1 MTDSSNHQSA
11 FPAEN
16 AESESTRPPVGV
28 SGGQMR
34 LSRLALKELRETLRD
49 RRTIVTLILMPL
61 LVYPIL
67 SLVFRTFLT
76 TNAGLFGDGKPV
88 VLQIVYG
95 SDGDEKQSNVLIQQL
110 VSLVDAVESQQGSK
124 AESTAGSAL
133 DSELDQSAA
142 TSMRA
147 FGALANSADG
157 GYPFVPIKAHRWLF
171 VPEQDEHA
179 IREFVEKGEADVGI
193 FFRIDEAQ
201 SFPLGQAVLI
211 SRQDTISRAATGY
224 LEEKLALFN
233 EQMQQNLMRRAR
245 LPTEPA
251 IAVID
256 QPIQADS
263 GAVVDSGGFSLA
275 SLIPLILVLMT
286 ITGAVYPA
294 IDLTAGEKERGTLE
308 TLMAA
313 PISRVA
319 ILVSKFSAVLTVAV
333 LTALLNMIGMA
344 ATIWAFRLDQ
354 FLAGTGEFTLM
365 MVLKIFLLL
374 ILFAAFFSAVLLAVT
389 SYARSFKEAQAYLIP
404 IILLSMGPGLLAMT
418 PGLSLTGIWAVMPM
432 VNILLLARDVIQN
445 QVMIGPAFV
454 AILSTVAYASFA
466 IVVAARTFGSDSIL
480 YSTHGS
486 FGEMFTRPTQSQPVV
501 PLTAAIFC
509 VVLLFPI
516 NFVLI
521 GFLGRLPSDTPADLS
536 LRFVMM
542 SAFTIL
548 SFVVFPLLIGRHQRT
563 PIKTGFGFK
572 QTRWIFYVSA
582 LLLGISLWP
591 IVISLL
597 EGWHEV
603 YGWLAGAQERDA
615 WHNQLVEETT
625 RQVARVRLVSPLL
638 IGICLAIVPAVCE
651 EWFFRGML
659 LRSLLK
665 SSRVWQAIIISAAVF
680 GAFHVLSN
688 SVVALDRLVPTTLV
702 GMVLGYLAY
711 KSDSILPGIL
721 LHALHNAAVSFLA
734 YFQPQLSRY
743 SWFPGESDAIPY
755 WWVLIAVAVAAVG
768 WALLVGS
775 KRDDRGSN
783 EIVSG
788 SVAEVV

>member
-1 MTDSSNHQSA
+1 MTDKSNHESA
-11 FPAEN
+11 SGAEN
-16 AESESTRPPVGV
+16 AESEPIRPPRGA
-28 SGGQMR
+28 SGNQMR
-34 LSRLALKELRETLRD
+34 LSHLALKELRETLRD

-110 VSLVDAVESQQGSK
+110 VSLVDVVETRESNK
-124 AESTAGSAL
+124 AESTAASTMVPGP
-133 DSELDQSAA
+133 DEPAA
-142 TSMRA
+142 RTARS
-147 FGALANSADG
+147 FGALTNSPG
-157 GYPFVPIKAHRWLF
+157 GGSPFVSIKAHRWLF
-171 VPEQDEHA
+171 VPEQDEQA
-179 IREFVEKGEADVGI
+179 IQEFVEKGEADVGI
-193 FFRIDEAQ
+193 FFRIDKAK

-211 SRQDTISRAATGY
+211 SRQDTVSRAATDY
-224 LEEKLALFN
+224 LQQKLALFN
-233 EQMQQNLMRRAR
+233 EQMQQNLLRRAR
-245 LPTEPA
+245 LPTQPA
-251 IAVID
+251 ITVVD
-256 QPIQADS
+256 QPMEVDE
-263 GAVVDSGGFSLA
+263 GAGVDSGGFSLA

-354 FLAGTGEFTLM
+354 FLTGTGEFTLI

-418 PGLSLTGIWAVMPM
+418 PGLTLTGIWVVMPM

-445 QVMIGPAFV
+445 QVLFGPAFV
-454 AILSTVAYASFA
+454 AVLSTVAYASFA

-486 FGEMFTRPTQSQPVV
+486 FGEMFARPTQSQAVV

-509 VVLLFPI
+509 VVLLFPL

-521 GFLGRLPSDTPADLS
+521 GFLGRLPSESPADLS

-542 SAFTIL
+542 SAFTVL
-548 SFVVFPLLIGRHQRT
+548 SFVIFPLLIGRHQRT
-563 PIKTGFGFK
+563 PIRTGFGFQ
-572 QTRWIFYVSA
+572 QTRWVFYFSA

-603 YGWLAGAQERDA
+603 YGWLAGVQERDA
-615 WHNQLVEETT
+615 WHSRLVEETAQ
-625 RQVARVRLVSPLL
+625 QVARVRLVSPLL
-638 IGICLAIVPAVCE
+638 IAICLAIVPAVCE

-659 LRSLLK
+659 LRSLVK
-665 SSRVWQAIIISAAVF
+665 SNKVWPSIIISAAVF

-702 GMVLGYLAY
+702 GIVLGYLAY
-711 KSDSILPGIL
+711 KSDSILPGIV

-743 SWFPGESDAIPY
+743 SWFPGESDPIPY
-755 WWVLIAVAVAAVG
+755 WWVLLAVFVAALG
-768 WALLVGS
+768 WLLLVKS
-775 KRDDRGSN
+775 KRDDRGLN
-783 EIVSG
+783 AVVSRP
-788 SVAEVV
+788 VAEVA